1 MSLILEYLSVGGLRP
16 DLAGFDA
23 WTREVDHF
31 QEPVEQDGQKIW
43 WYRNLF
49 TNVYFS
55 VSYRHVDPVNEEM
68 WAPSGL
74 EALVNHMRPEYFVR
88 EAAPFLSALARDF
101 GLVPRDADTGQILSM
116 DPDPDEIAAMW
127 AEGNRMVR
135 EEAVDQGK
143 KVHIVPKEAN
153 DRWWEYSRRRPRL
166 EETLRKEDPEIE
178 VPEIHFL
185 HSRPLD
191 RILTAFSWKDHGA
204 TVFPPSDIVVIDRTE
219 KHMLGLRKERK
230 LSYVSYDAL
239 MRQVVGA
246 MKSVEIDGM
255 VYRVLTKDNA
265 WRAAERL
272 PAIPQNEDLDAFQNV
287 HSTRVVD
294 DAS

>member
-23 WTREVDHF
+23 WTREVSYF

-43 WYRNLF
+43 WYRNPC

-55 VSYRHVDPVNEEM
+55 VSFRHVDPVNEEM

-101 GLVPRDADTGQILSM
+101 GLVPRDADTGRILSM
-116 DPDPDEIAAMW
+116 DPDPEEIHAMW

-143 KVHIVPKEAN
+143 KVHIVPKETN
-153 DRWWEYSRRRPRL
+153 DRWWEYSRRRHRL

-219 KHMLGLRKERK
+219 KHMLGFRKERK

>member
-1 MSLILEYLSVGGLRP
+1 MSLVLEYLSVGGLRP

-23 WTREVDHF
+23 WTREINHF

-43 WYRNLF
+43 WYRNPA

-55 VSYRHVDPVNEEM
+55 VSYRHLDPVGEEI
-68 WAPSGL
+68 WAPCGL

-88 EAAPFLSALARDF
+88 ESAPYLSALARDF
-101 GLVPRDADTGQILSM
+101 GLVPRDADTGQMLSM
-116 DPDPDEIAAMW
+116 DPEPDDIHAMW
-127 AEGNRMVR
+127 GYGNRMVR
-135 EEAVDQGK
+135 EEAIQQGK
-143 KVHIVPKEAN
+143 KVHTVTKETN
-153 DRWWEYSRRRPRL
+153 DRWWEYSRRRAQM
-166 EETLRKEDPEIE
+166 EEILRREDPSIEIPE
-178 VPEIHFL
+178 VHFL

-191 RILTAFSWKDHGA
+191 RILTAFSWKDHGP
-204 TVFPPSDIVVIDRTE
+204 TVFPSSDLVVIDRTE

-255 VYRVLTKDNA
+255 VYRVLSKENA

-272 PAIPQNEDLDAFQNV
+272 PSIPQNEDLDAFQNI

-294 DAS
+294 DAL

>member
-1 MSLILEYLSVGGLRP
+1 MSLVLEYLSVGGLRP

-23 WTREVDHF
+23 WTREIECF

-43 WYRNLF
+43 WYRNPH

-55 VSYRHVDPVNEEM
+55 VSHRHVDPVNEDV
-68 WAPSGL
+68 WAPCGL

-116 DPDPDEIAAMW
+116 DPDPEEIQALW
-127 AEGNRMVR
+127 AEGDRMVR
-135 EEAVDQGK
+135 DEAQTQGK
-143 KVHIVPKEAN
+143 KVHKVAKETN
-153 DRWWEYSRRRPRL
+153 DRWWDYSRRRPQL
-166 EETLRKEDPEIE
+166 EALLRKEDPHLE
-178 VPEIHFL
+178 VPEVHFL
-185 HSRPLD
+185 LSRPLD

-204 TVFPPSDIVVIDRTE
+204 TVFPPADLVVIDRTE
-219 KHMLGLRKERK
+219 KHLLGLRKERK

-246 MKSVEIDGM
+246 MKTIEIEGT
-255 VYRVLTKDNA
+255 VFRVLTRENA

-272 PAIPQNEDLDAFQNV
+272 PSIPQNEDLDAFQNL

>member
-43 WYRNLF
+43 WYRNPF
-49 TNVYFS
+49 TNAYFS

-116 DPDPDEIAAMW
+116 DPDPDDILAMW

-143 KVHIVPKEAN
+143 KVHIVPKETN

-219 KHMLGLRKERK
+219 KHMLGFRKERK

-294 DAS
+294 DAP